1 MGLSASKGIEMR
13 LTEKSKFGFEGQVR
27 TTDYNKLKEWAF
39 VENKPTQKAL
49 QLFVKY
55 ATNNLKRQS
64 INTSIGS
71 YGLKHRVEELSRAL
85 QKIDTSYSYEYIG
98 NEDFIIAMVQAGF
111 DLKNTE
117 PSSYRPGPNYYF
129 NLKVLNGDWV
139 NDMVNYYK
147 MENNL

>member
-55 ATNNLKRQS
+55 AINNLKRQS
-64 INTSIGS
+64 IKT
-71 YGLKHRVEELSRAL
+71 
-85 QKIDTSYSYEYIG
+85 
-98 NEDFIIAMVQAGF
+98 
-111 DLKNTE
+111 
-117 PSSYRPGPNYYF
+117 
-129 NLKVLNGDWV
+129 
-139 NDMVNYYK
+139 
-147 MENNL
+147 